1 MKILKITEG
10 FVTNS
15 SSDSAAIIIA
25 VRKDKSLKEIM
36 KKVGIPIHLPE
47 DFYDFS
53 QEDIDDVVE
62 DYELEVDHLTDEY
75 DIMMNYI
82 TTVSWGDDDYEMPS
96 NELGALVTMADR
108 LEVKGGKD
116 CIVLYFSES
125 SM

>member
-36 KKVGIPIHLPE
+36 KKIGIPTHLPE
-47 DFYDFS
+47 DFYDFD
-53 QEDIDDVVE
+53 QEDIDDYIE
-62 DYELEVDHLTDEY
+62 ESDMEVDHLTDEY
-75 DIMMNYI
+75 DIMKNYI
-82 TTVSWGDDDYEMPS
+82 TTISWGDDDYEMPS
-96 NELGALVTMADR
+96 NELSALVSMVGR
-108 LEVKGGKD
+108 LEDDGGKD
-116 CIVLYFSES
+116 CIVLYFSET